1 MAAIVRPVVAAFI
14 LGKDVIAAPRLQT
27 AAELARP
34 VPECTPETTIAEA
47 ARLMGTAESSA
58 ILVRDGHEMGI
69 ITDED
74 FRRRVVAAGL
84 AGDRPVSE
92 MMSRGVHTVTP
103 DRLVEDVVVDMLHS
117 NHHHLPVMDGD
128 RLIGL
133 ISHIDILGAE
143 ALQSFQ
149 MMSEIAAAV
158 SPSALA
164 EIAKDVPAAVAAV
177 VGAGLTPIR
186 GTEVRSL
193 LTDALTRRLLELSQD
208 ESGSAP
214 CRWAWMALGSHGRR
228 EQGIL
233 TDQDHALIYED
244 PDQDDYFA
252 ALAVRVVAGL
262 EACGIPRCES
272 GVMASEP
279 GWRLPAE
286 TWIERMGRWI
296 REPGLERA
304 FMTEIVFDYRQI
316 AGSFPGDA
324 LLGEALQIAR
334 HQTAFVHRLAL
345 LTVKHDVPLRR
356 FGSRLVAPGGR
367 VDIKAG
373 GLRALTEFGRLFG
386 IEAGSTSTST
396 RGRLQAA
403 ALASVVDPEE
413 ASALE
418 EAFAV
423 LMEIRLLHQLRRW
436 KAGEPIDEQV
446 RIAELGKIERVR
458 LSQAFLAV
466 RSAQQSWKAR
476 LAVT

>member
-1 MAAIVRPVVAAFI
+1 MAPIVCPVVAALI

-34 VPECTPETTIAEA
+34 VPECTPDTTIAEA
-47 ARLMGTAESSA
+47 ARLMGVAEASA

-74 FRRRVVAAGL
+74 FRRRVVATGL

-103 DRLVEDVVVDMLHS
+103 DRLVEDVVVDMLRS
-117 NHHHLPVMDGD
+117 NHHHLPVMEGN

-143 ALQSFQ
+143 ALQPFQ
-149 MMSEIAAAV
+149 MMSGIAAAR
-158 SPSALA
+158 SPEALA
-164 EIAKDVPAAVAAV
+164 EIAKDVPASVAAV
-177 VGAGLTPIR
+177 VGAGLTPLR

-193 LTDALTRRLLELSQD
+193 LTDAFTRRLLELSQD
-208 ESGSAP
+208 ESGPAP
-214 CRWAWMALGSHGRR
+214 CGWAWMALGSHGRR

-252 ALAVRVVAGL
+252 DLAARVVEGL
-262 EACGIPRCES
+262 EACGLPRCES

-286 TWIERMGRWI
+286 VWVERTRRWI
-296 REPGLERA
+296 REPALERA
-304 FMTEIVFDYRQI
+304 FLTEIVFDFRQI
-316 AGSFPGDA
+316 AGSFPGEA
-324 LLGEALQIAR
+324 LLGDASEVAR
-334 HQTAFVHRLAL
+334 HQPAFVRRLAL
-345 LTVKHDVPLRR
+345 LTVNHDVPLRR
-356 FGSRLVAPGGR
+356 IGHRLAAPGGR
-367 VDIKAG
+367 IDIKAG

-386 IEAGSTSTST
+386 IEAGSTSSST
-396 RGRLQAA
+396 RARLQAA
-403 ALASVVDPEE
+403 AIASVVDLEE
-413 ASALE
+413 ASVLE
-418 EAFAV
+418 EAFEV

-436 KAGEPIDEQV
+436 KAGEVIDEQV

-476 LAVT
+476 LTVT